1 MSEVERRKVHCDRLG
16 HKHDVLQ
23 EGLAKLSRTTGA
35 CKESKRKPDQLG
47 RRV

>member
-1 MSEVERRKVHCDRLG
+1 MSEVERRKAHCDRPG
-16 HKHDVLQ
+16 HRQDVLQ

-35 CKESKRKPDQLG
+35 CKESKCKPDQLG